1 MEELYENNNIGDLV
15 TDYYYKN
22 DKLVRVNRVCDN
34 DMTGKI
40 AIDVSKP
47 TYSEDAMNIYFYKGN
62 L

>member
-1 MEELYENNNIGDLV
+1 MKIISIGDLV

-22 DKLVRVNRVCDN
+22 DKLIGVNGVCGN

-40 AIDVSKP
+40 AIDVSKT
-47 TYSEDAMNIYFYKGN
+47 TYSENAMNIYFYKGN